1 MFETLSVSNSSSAYK
16 TLFKT
21 LSNFSSRS
29 TNKKLFESLVVEVL
43 IKAVGL
49 LICQSLAVGVLKKV
63 VEVSQCLTSCTEKK
77 LL

>member
-1 MFETLSVSNSSSAYK
+1 MPIKRCS
-16 TLFKT
+16 
-21 LSNFSSRS
+21 
-29 TNKKLFESLVVEVL
+29 KLCESLVVEVL

>member
-1 MFETLSVSNSSSAYK
+1 MPIKRCS
-16 TLFKT
+16 
-21 LSNFSSRS
+21 
-29 TNKKLFESLVVEVL
+29 KLCESLVVEVL

-49 LICQSLAVGVLKKV
+49 LICQSLAIGVLKKV